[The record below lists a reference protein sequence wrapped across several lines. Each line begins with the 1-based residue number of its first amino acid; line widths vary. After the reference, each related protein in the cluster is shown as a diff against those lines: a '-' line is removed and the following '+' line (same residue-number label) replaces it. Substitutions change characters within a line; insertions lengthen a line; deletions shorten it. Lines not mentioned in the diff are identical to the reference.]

1 MSKYQSTVIAGKYRG
16 KKIDLPSLQ
25 TTRSSKSIVKESYF
39 NTLQYDVIDCNF
51 VELFAGS
58 GSVGIEALSRGAGHA
73 YFMEKDQNAF
83 KTLRKNIKS
92 LGEENATL
100 IEGNSFSTIDQVIK
114 TLSRTNETAYFY
126 VDPPFSLREG
136 MEEIYNKTF
145 EMLASIPAKMV
156 EMITIEHMTGL
167 ELPEKIGAL
176 RLKKSKKFGKTS
188 LSHYLPL

>member
-39 NTLQYDVIDCNF
+39 NTIQNDVIDCNF

-58 GSVGIEALSRGAGHA
+58 GSIGIEALSRGAGHA

-114 TLSRTNETAYFY
+114 TLSRANETAYFY

-167 ELPEKIGAL
+167 ELPEKVGSL

-188 LSHYLPL
+188 LSHYL